1 MSLAPIDQRATH
13 RFFDRQFNRECV
25 KVLPGEYCIASG
37 EKMIVTVLGSC
48 VAACLRDTQ
57 SGIGGMNHFMLPDGG
72 GDGHD
77 DVSYSM
83 RYGACAMEVLINEL
97 VKAGADRRR
106 LSAKVFGGGN
116 VIASAPGIDVG
127 RRNAEFVRNY
137 LATEGIPI
145 IGADLNKT
153 WGRKV
158 AFFPD
163 TGEAMVKKVIMDAG
177 RDAFA
182 EESRYARQLKQAP
195 KSGDIDLF

>member
-1 MSLAPIDQRATH
+1 M
-13 RFFDRQFNRECV
+13 
-25 KVLPGEYCIASG
+25 KVLPGEYCIATDH
-37 EKMIVTVLGSC
+37 KMIVTVLGSC
-48 VAACLRDTQ
+48 VAACLRDTKK
-57 SGIGGMNHFMLPDGG
+57 GIGGMNHFMLPDGG
-72 GDGHD
+72 DGQD

-97 VKAGADRRR
+97 VKAGADRRN
-106 LSAKVFGGGN
+106 LSAKVFGGGS

-127 RRNAEFVRNY
+127 KRNAEFVRKY

-163 TGEAMVKKVIMDAG
+163 TGEALVKKVIMDPK

-182 EESRYARQLKQAP
+182 EEHRYARQLRQEP